1 MSFPSRMAVYEV
13 QGRLSKLGADPED
26 LNVVGAALQAGL
38 QTRDT
43 IEKQRDELARLH
55 KERESAW
62 RSDGC
67 QTHWSHLPSGQLIIT
82 VFLGRT
88 VAGLITRLPSD
99 RQYTWVSGRFSGVEG
114 GICICLRE
122 IEKAYAER
130 AKVKIDL
137 TVGRIG

>member
-88 VAGLITRLPSD
+88 VAGLITRLPSE
-99 RQYTWVSGRFSGVEG
+99 RAYTWVSGRFSGVEG

-122 IEKAYAER
+122 IEKAYAKR

>member
-1 MSFPSRMAVYEV
+1 MSFPKRMDLYDV
-13 QGRLSKLGADPED
+13 QTRLSKLGADPED
-26 LNVVGAALQAGL
+26 LKVVGAALQAGL

-62 RSDGC
+62 QSDGC
-67 QTHWSHLPSGQLIIT
+67 QTHWAHLPTGQLIIT

-88 VAGLITRLPSD
+88 VAGVVTRLPVDS
-99 RQYTWVSGRFSGVEG
+99 QYTWVSGRFNGVER
-114 GICICLRE
+114 GIYSCLRE
-122 IEKAYAER
+122 IERAYAKR

-137 TVGRIG
+137 TVGRVG

>member
-1 MSFPSRMAVYEV
+1 MSFPKRMDVYDV
-13 QGRLSKLGADPED
+13 QTRLSKLGADPED
-26 LNVVGAALQAGL
+26 LKVVGAALQAGL

-67 QTHWSHLPSGQLIIT
+67 QTHWSHLPSGQLVIT

-88 VAGLITRLPSD
+88 VAGLITRS
-99 RQYTWVSGRFSGVEG
+99 R
-114 GICICLRE
+114 
-122 IEKAYAER
+122 
-130 AKVKIDL
+130 
-137 TVGRIG
+137 

>member
-1 MSFPSRMAVYEV
+1 MSFPSRMAVYDV
-13 QGRLSKLGADPED
+13 QDRLSKLGADPED

-62 RSDGC
+62 QSDGC

-88 VAGLITRLPSD
+88 VAGLITRLPSE
-99 RQYTWVSGRFSGVEG
+99 RGYTWVSGRFSGVEG
-114 GICICLRE
+114 GICVCLRE
-122 IEKAYAER
+122 IEKAYVKR